1 MRAGAFYVK
10 PIIYKVM
17 AKSSNFFGLRTG
29 STKSLTFSVYRGQ
42 QITKDRVTRISN
54 PRTTAQ
60 MQQRALVPM
69 VAAARSTLKGLVDH
83 SFEGIPYGEASL
95 KEFSAQNLK
104 KDFLKVISYSP
115 KGYSNMGFAE
125 FLVSKGT
132 ISDNLLQVWGVNGG
146 LAKISIPAGVTVK
159 FPAVK
164 ANDSADVIFSYLE
177 QLARDNSISE
187 LQPGTQVTALA
198 ILKADDV
205 KVNTP
210 TGTKTAPLADY
221 NVVRFLIPD
230 STTTSEAL
238 ANVNAPWKVQVTISE
253 QGSASVPL
261 IDDKG
266 NTLLFQYE
274 DGILKIYYK
283 VPTTSGDCVG
293 GAFILSRYSANV
305 WRRSNAKIEI
315 GENALKSVFTFD
327 DWASQYGSSA
337 SSASEEYLNN
347 GSNSPSGE
355 KTVKPVT
362 PVP

>member
-1 MRAGAFYVK
+1 
-10 PIIYKVM
+10 M

-54 PRTTAQ
+54 PRTSAQ
-60 MQQRALVPM
+60 MQQRALVPL
-69 VAAARSTLKGLVDH
+69 VAAARSTLKGIVDH

-104 KDFLKVISYSP
+104 KGFLKVVSYSP

-132 ISDNLLQVWGVNGG
+132 ISDSLYQEWGVDG
-146 LAKISIPAGVTVK
+146 LHSDVSIPKGVTVK

-177 QLARDNSISE
+177 KLARDNSISE

-210 TGTKTAPLADY
+210 AGAKTAPLADY
-221 NVVRFLIPD
+221 TVVRFLIPD

-238 ANVNAPWKVQVTISE
+238 ANVNAPWKVEKDIPAEGAAKVS
-253 QGSASVPL
+253 L

-266 NTLLFQYE
+266 NFLKFEYE
-274 DGILKIYYK
+274 EGSLNIYYE
-283 VPTTSGDCVG
+283 VPLTAKECVG

-305 WRRSNAKIEI
+305 WRRNTTKIELRNHSL
-315 GENALKSVFTFD
+315 EPEFSFD

>member
-1 MRAGAFYVK
+1 
-10 PIIYKVM
+10 M

-54 PRTTAQ
+54 PRTSAQ
-60 MQQRALVPM
+60 MQQRALVPL
-69 VAAARSTLKGLVDH
+69 VAAARSALRGLVDH
-83 SFEGIPYGEASL
+83 SFEGVPYGEASL

-104 KDFLKVISYSP
+104 KDFLKVVSFSP

-132 ISDNLLQVWGVNGG
+132 ISDNLPLDWGVNS
-146 LAKISIPAGVTVK
+146 LHTSVNIPKGVTVK
-159 FPAVK
+159 FPEAK
-164 ANDSADVIFSYLE
+164 AGASADVIFSYLE
-177 QLARDNSISE
+177 KLARDNSISE

-205 KVNTP
+205 KVTTP

-221 NVVRFLIPD
+221 SVVRFLIPD
-230 STTTSEAL
+230 STTTTEAL
-238 ANVNAPWKVQVTISE
+238 ANVNAPWKVEVDIPAEGATE
-253 QGSASVPL
+253 V
-261 IDDKG
+261 
-266 NTLLFQYE
+266 LLRDAKKNSLSFEYE
-274 DGILKIYYK
+274 DGSLNIYYTDASSNK
-283 VPTTSGDCVG
+283 CVG

-305 WRRSNAKIEI
+305 WRRNNTKIEI
-315 GENALKSVFTFD
+315 EDNSLDPVFTFD

>member
-1 MRAGAFYVK
+1 
-10 PIIYKVM
+10 M
-17 AKSSNFFGLRTG
+17 AKSSSFFGLRTG

-42 QITKDRVTRISN
+42 QITKDRVSRISN

-83 SFEGIPYGEASL
+83 SFEGVPYGEASL

-104 KDFLKVISYSP
+104 KDFLKVKSYSP

-132 ISDNLLQVWGVNGG
+132 IADNLLQIYGVSG
-146 LAKISIPAGVTVK
+146 LHSSVSIPEGVTVK

-164 ANDSADVIFSYLE
+164 ANESADEIFNYLE
-177 QLARDNSISE
+177 KLARDNSISE
-187 LQPGTQVTALA
+187 LRPGTQVTALA
-198 ILKADDV
+198 ILIADKV

-210 TGTKTAPLADY
+210 TGAKTAPLADY
-221 NVVRFLIPD
+221 TVVRFLIPD
-230 STTTSEAL
+230 STTPSEAL
-238 ANVNAPWKVQVTISE
+238 ANVNAPWKVKEDIPAEGATEVSLVD
-253 QGSASVPL
+253 A
-261 IDDKG
+261 KG
-266 NTLLFQYE
+266 NTLRFTYF
-274 DGILKIYYK
+274 DGQLEIYYE
-283 VPTTSGDCVG
+283 PPLTSNLAG

-305 WRRSNAKIEI
+305 WRRNTTKIEFKNPSI
-315 GENALKSVFTFD
+315 VTAFTFD

-347 GSNSPSGE
+347 GSNSPTGE

>member
-1 MRAGAFYVK
+1 
-10 PIIYKVM
+10 M

-60 MQQRALVPM
+60 MQQRALVPI
-69 VAAARSTLKGLVDH
+69 VAAARSALRGLVDH

-104 KDFLKVISYSP
+104 KDFLKVVSFSP

-132 ISDNLLQVWGVNGG
+132 ISDQLLQEWGVNG
-146 LAKISIPAGVTVK
+146 LHSNVSIPDGVTVK

-164 ANDSADVIFSYLE
+164 ANASADEIFNYLE
-177 QLARDNSISE
+177 KLARDNSISE

-198 ILKADDV
+198 IVKADDV

-238 ANVNAPWKVQVTISE
+238 ANVNAPWKVNSKMGDDRVVLVDAKRNYIVFGQV
-253 QGSASVPL
+253 
-261 IDDKG
+261 
-266 NTLLFQYE
+266 
-274 DGILKIYYK
+274 DGTLKITFE
-283 VPTTSGDCVG
+283 VPDTSSVCVG

-305 WRRSNAKIEI
+305 WRRNTAVVEI
-315 GENALKSVFTFD
+315 NESLLDSIFTFD

>member
-1 MRAGAFYVK
+1 
-10 PIIYKVM
+10 M

-42 QITKDRVTRISN
+42 QITKDRVSRISN

-83 SFEGIPYGEASL
+83 SFEGVPYGEASL

-104 KDFLKVISYSP
+104 KDFLKVKSYSP
-115 KGYSNMGFAE
+115 KGYSNMGFAN

-132 ISDNLLQVWGVNGG
+132 IADTLPLGDGVNG
-146 LAKISIPAGVTVK
+146 LAATVGIPDGVTVK

-164 ANDSADVIFSYLE
+164 AKDSADVIFDYLE
-177 QLARDNSISE
+177 KLARDNSITV
-187 LQPGTQVTALA
+187 LRPGTQVTALA
-198 ILKADDV
+198 ILRADDV

-210 TGTKTAPLADY
+210 TGTKKAPLADY
-221 NVVRFLIPD
+221 SVVRFLIPD
-230 STTTSEAL
+230 STTSSEAL
-238 ANVNAPWKVQVTISE
+238 ANVNDPWDVEEDIPAEGAAKVSLVDARGNNLQFEFSE
-253 QGSASVPL
+253 G
-261 IDDKG
+261 
-266 NTLLFQYE
+266 E
-274 DGILKIYYK
+274 LKIYYI
-283 VPTTSGDCVG
+283 VPGISNCVG

-305 WRRSNAKIEI
+305 WRRNTAQIELRDI
-315 GENALKSVFTFD
+315 DSAFSFD

-337 SSASEEYLNN
+337 SSTSEEYLNN

>member
-1 MRAGAFYVK
+1 
-10 PIIYKVM
+10 M

-60 MQQRALVPM
+60 MQQRALVPL
-69 VAAARSTLKGLVDH
+69 VAAARSTLKGIVDH

-104 KDFLKVISYSP
+104 KDFLNVVSYSP

-132 ISDNLLQVWGVNGG
+132 ISDRLTLDWGANGLHSSVN
-146 LAKISIPAGVTVK
+146 IPEGVTVK

-164 ANDSADVIFSYLE
+164 ANASADVIFSYLE
-177 QLARDNSISE
+177 KLTRDNSISE

-210 TGTKTAPLADY
+210 AGTKTAPLADY
-221 NVVRFLIPD
+221 SVVRFLIPD

-238 ANVNAPWKVQVTISE
+238 ANVNAPWKVEEDIPEGGATEVS
-253 QGSASVPL
+253 L
-261 IDDKG
+261 IDAKG
-266 NTLLFQYE
+266 NNIKFEYVDGTLE
-274 DGILKIYYK
+274 IYYII
-283 VPTTSGDCVG
+283 PMTAPSCVG

-305 WRRSNAKIEI
+305 WRRNTAVVEI
-315 GENALKSVFTFD
+315 NEGSLDSKFTFD

>member
-1 MRAGAFYVK
+1 
-10 PIIYKVM
+10 M

-42 QITKDRVTRISN
+42 QITKDRVSRISN

-83 SFEGIPYGEASL
+83 SFEGVPYGESSL

-104 KDFLKVISYSP
+104 KGFLKVVSYSP
-115 KGYSNMGFAE
+115 RGYSNMGFAQ

-132 ISDNLLQVWGVNGG
+132 IADELIQKWGVNG
-146 LAKISIPAGVTVK
+146 LHSSIGIPDGVTVK
-159 FPAVK
+159 FPAAK
-164 ANDSADVIFSYLE
+164 AIDSADEIFNYLE
-177 QLARDNSISE
+177 KFARDNSISE
-187 LQPGTQVTALA
+187 LRPGTQVTALA
-198 ILKADDV
+198 IHIADNV
-205 KVNTP
+205 NVNTP
-210 TGTKTAPLADY
+210 AGTITAPLADY
-221 NVVRFLIPD
+221 SVVRFLIPD
-230 STTTSEAL
+230 SSTTSEAL
-238 ANVNAPWKVQVTISE
+238 ANVNDPWVVAEDIAEGATRVSLVD
-253 QGSASVPL
+253 A
-261 IDDKG
+261 KG
-266 NTLLFQYE
+266 NTLKFQYAE
-274 DGILKIYYK
+274 GSLHIYYEL
-283 VPTTSGDCVG
+283 PDPSIECVG

-305 WRRSNAKIEI
+305 WRRNTAKIEI
-315 GENALKSVFTFD
+315 RDNALVPAFTFD

>member
-1 MRAGAFYVK
+1 
-10 PIIYKVM
+10 M

-54 PRTTAQ
+54 PRSTAQ
-60 MQQRALVPM
+60 MQQRALVPL
-69 VAAARSTLKGLVDH
+69 VAAARSALKGLVDH

-104 KDFLKVISYSP
+104 TDFLNVVSYSP
-115 KGYSNMGFAE
+115 KGYSNMGFAN

-132 ISDNLLQVWGVNGG
+132 ISDSLALDWDRSGVFGVTG
-146 LAKISIPAGVTVK
+146 LRTDVKLPEGVTVE
-159 FPAVK
+159 FPEVK

-177 QLARDNSISE
+177 KLARDNSISE

-198 ILKADDV
+198 IQKAEDV
-205 KVNTP
+205 KLNTP
-210 TGTKTAPLADY
+210 AGTKTAPLADY
-221 NVVRFLIPD
+221 TVARFLIPD

-238 ANVNAPWKVQVTISE
+238 ANVNASWKVE
-253 QGSASVPL
+253 SAEGNFKVVL
-261 IDDKG
+261 IDAKG
-266 NTLLFQYE
+266 NYISFEKKERSLRICF
-274 DGILKIYYK
+274 D
-283 VPTTSGDCVG
+283 VPVTSPRCIG

-305 WRRSNAKIEI
+305 WRRNTAVVEI
-315 GENALKSVFTFD
+315 DKRLLNSKFTFD

>member
-1 MRAGAFYVK
+1 
-10 PIIYKVM
+10 M

-60 MQQRALVPM
+60 MQQRALVPI
-69 VAAARSTLKGLVDH
+69 VAAARSTLKGIVDH

-104 KDFLKVISYSP
+104 KDFLKVVSYSP

-132 ISDNLLQVWGVNGG
+132 ISDSLLQEWGVDG
-146 LAKISIPAGVTVK
+146 LHSNVSIPEGVTVK

-164 ANDSADVIFSYLE
+164 ANASADVIFSYLE
-177 QLARDNSISE
+177 KLARDNSISE

-210 TGTKTAPLADY
+210 TGAKTAPLADY

-230 STTTSEAL
+230 STTPSEAL
-238 ANVNAPWKVQVTISE
+238 ANVNAPWKVEDEIPAEGAAKVS
-253 QGSASVPL
+253 L
-261 IDDKG
+261 IDAKG
-266 NTLLFQYE
+266 NTIKFEYA
-274 DGILKIYYK
+274 DGTLEIYYG
-283 VPTTSGDCVG
+283 VPFASKHCVG

-305 WRRSNAKIEI
+305 WRRNTAKIEFE
-315 GENALKSVFTFD
+315 ENSLDPVFTFD

>member
-1 MRAGAFYVK
+1 
-10 PIIYKVM
+10 M

-60 MQQRALVPM
+60 MQQRALVPL
-69 VAAARSTLKGLVDH
+69 VAAARSTLKGIVDH

-104 KDFLKVISYSP
+104 KDFLNVVSYSP
-115 KGYSNMGFAE
+115 KGYSNMGFAN

-132 ISDNLLQVWGVNGG
+132 ISDSLPLGEGINGLHSSVN
-146 LAKISIPAGVTVK
+146 IPEGVTVK

-164 ANDSADVIFSYLE
+164 ANASADVIFSYLE
-177 QLARDNSISE
+177 KLARDNSISE

-198 ILKADDV
+198 ILKADEV

-210 TGTKTAPLADY
+210 AGAKTAPLADY
-221 NVVRFLIPD
+221 SVVRFLIPD

-238 ANVNAPWKVQVTISE
+238 ANVNAPWKVENEIQAIGAPEVS
-253 QGSASVPL
+253 L
-261 IDDKG
+261 IDAKG
-266 NTLLFQYE
+266 NTIKFVYNGSLE
-274 DGILKIYYK
+274 IYYN
-283 VPTTSGDCVG
+283 PGTSNTCVG

-305 WRRSNAKIEI
+305 WRRNTAVVEI
-315 GENALKSVFTFD
+315 NEGLLNSKFTFD

-337 SSASEEYLNN
+337 SSTSEEYLNN

>member
-1 MRAGAFYVK
+1 
-10 PIIYKVM
+10 M

-42 QITKDRVTRISN
+42 QITKDRVSRISN

-60 MQQRALVPM
+60 MQQRALVPI
-69 VAAARSTLKGLVDH
+69 VAAARSTLKGIVDH

-104 KDFLKVISYSP
+104 KDFLNVVSYSP
-115 KGYSNMGFAE
+115 KGYSNMGFAN

-132 ISDNLLQVWGVNGG
+132 ISDNLPLDEGYNG
-146 LAKISIPAGVTVK
+146 LHSSVRFPEGVTVK

-164 ANDSADVIFSYLE
+164 ANESADEIFSYLE
-177 QLARDNSISE
+177 KVTRDNSIST
-187 LQPGTQVTALA
+187 LRPGTQVTALA

-210 TGTKTAPLADY
+210 TGTKKAPLADY
-221 NVVRFLIPD
+221 TVVRFLIPD

-238 ANVNAPWKVQVTISE
+238 ANVNAPWKVKENIPAEGAAEVS
-253 QGSASVPL
+253 L
-261 IDDKG
+261 IDAKG
-266 NTLLFQYE
+266 NTLKFEYA
-274 DGILKIYYK
+274 DGELGISFEGPDPSI
-283 VPTTSGDCVG
+283 DCVG

-305 WRRSNAKIEI
+305 WRRNTAKIEI
-315 GENALKSVFTFD
+315 RDNSLDPVFTFD

>member
-1 MRAGAFYVK
+1 
-10 PIIYKVM
+10 
-17 AKSSNFFGLRTG
+17 
-29 STKSLTFSVYRGQ
+29 
-42 QITKDRVTRISN
+42 
-54 PRTTAQ
+54 
-60 MQQRALVPM
+60 
-69 VAAARSTLKGLVDH
+69 
-83 SFEGIPYGEASL
+83 
-95 KEFSAQNLK
+95 
-104 KDFLKVISYSP
+104 
-115 KGYSNMGFAE
+115 MGFAE

-132 ISDNLLQVWGVNGG
+132 IADNLHQEGG
-146 LAKISIPAGVTVK
+146 TDGLHAGIYIPDDYIVK

-177 QLARDNSISE
+177 KLARDNSISE
-187 LQPGTQVTALA
+187 IRPGTQVTALA

-221 NVVRFLIPD
+221 SVVRFLIPD
-230 STTTSEAL
+230 STTPSEAL
-238 ANVNAPWKVQVTISE
+238 ANVNAPWKVGTEIPAEGASEVT
-253 QGSASVPL
+253 L
-261 IDDKG
+261 IDAKG
-266 NTLLFQYE
+266 NNLKFTYFGGELRIFYE
-274 DGILKIYYK
+274 
-283 VPTTSGDCVG
+283 VPSSSNDIVG

-305 WRRSNAKIEI
+305 WRRNTTVIKIKPDAI
-315 GENALKSVFTFD
+315 DPAFTFD

>member
-1 MRAGAFYVK
+1 
-10 PIIYKVM
+10 M

-42 QITKDRVTRISN
+42 QITKDRVSRISN

-60 MQQRALVPM
+60 MQQRALVPI

-104 KDFLKVISYSP
+104 KDFLNVVSYSP

-132 ISDNLLQVWGVNGG
+132 ISDSLALKWGVSGFHSDVK
-146 LAKISIPAGVTVK
+146 LPEGVTVK
-159 FPAVK
+159 FPEVK

-177 QLARDNSISE
+177 KLARDNSISE
-187 LQPGTQVTALA
+187 LQPGTQVSALA

-210 TGTKTAPLADY
+210 AGAKTAPLADY
-221 NVVRFLIPD
+221 SVVRFLIPD

-238 ANVNAPWKVQVTISE
+238 ANVNAPWKVESE
-253 QGSASVPL
+253 QGDVRVVV
-261 IDDKG
+261 IDAKG
-266 NTLLFQYE
+266 NTIAFNATEGGFSISYE
-274 DGILKIYYK
+274 TPIST
-283 VPTTSGDCVG
+283 VCVG
-293 GAFILSRYSANV
+293 GAFILSRNSPNV
-305 WRRSNAKIEI
+305 WRRNTAVVEI
-315 GENALKSVFTFD
+315 NEDLLDSKFTFD

>member
-1 MRAGAFYVK
+1 
-10 PIIYKVM
+10 M

-60 MQQRALVPM
+60 MQQRALIPM

-83 SFEGIPYGEASL
+83 SFEGVPYGEASL

-104 KDFLKVISYSP
+104 KDFLKVHSYSP

-132 ISDNLLQVWGVNGG
+132 ISDTLPQDGGVNG
-146 LAKISIPAGVTVK
+146 LASSVSIPDGVTVK

-164 ANDSADVIFSYLE
+164 ENDSADVIFSYLE
-177 QLARDNSISE
+177 KLARDNSISE
-187 LQPGTQVTALA
+187 IRPGTQVTALA
-198 ILKADDV
+198 ILQGDFV

-210 TGTKTAPLADY
+210 TGTKTASLADY
-221 NVVRFLIPD
+221 SVVRFLITD
-230 STTTSEAL
+230 STTSAEAL
-238 ANVNAPWKVQVTISE
+238 EEVNAPWKVEEDIPEGGATRVS
-253 QGSASVPL
+253 L

-266 NTLLFQYE
+266 NSIKFEY
-274 DGILKIYYK
+274 DGGALNIYYV
-283 VPTTSGDCVG
+283 VPFPKKCVG

-305 WRRSNAKIEI
+305 WRRNTAIIELK
-315 GENALKSVFTFD
+315 ENTIDHVFTFD

-337 SSASEEYLNN
+337 SSASDEYLNN
-347 GSNSPSGE
+347 GSNSPTGE
-355 KTVKPVT
+355 KPVKPVT
-362 PVP
+362 PAP

>member
-1 MRAGAFYVK
+1 
-10 PIIYKVM
+10 M

-42 QITKDRVTRISN
+42 QITKDRVSRISN

-83 SFEGIPYGEASL
+83 SFEGVPYGEASL

-104 KDFLKVISYSP
+104 KDFLKVKSYSP

-132 ISDNLLQVWGVNGG
+132 ITDTLPLEDGVNG
-146 LAKISIPAGVTVK
+146 LAASVVIPDGVTVK

-164 ANDSADVIFSYLE
+164 AKDSANVIFDYLE
-177 QLARDNSISE
+177 KLARDISISV
-187 LQPGTQVTALA
+187 LRPGTQVTALA
-198 ILKADDV
+198 ILHADDV

-210 TGTKTAPLADY
+210 TGTKKAPLADY
-221 NVVRFLIPD
+221 SVVRFLIPD
-230 STTTSEAL
+230 STTSSEAL
-238 ANVNAPWKVQVTISE
+238 ANVNDPWVVEEDIPAEGAAKVSLVDARGNNLKFVFSE
-253 QGSASVPL
+253 GDL
-261 IDDKG
+261 
-266 NTLLFQYE
+266 N
-274 DGILKIYYK
+274 IYYK
-283 VPTTSGDCVG
+283 VPDESICVG

-305 WRRSNAKIEI
+305 WRRNTAKIELRDI
-315 GENALKSVFTFD
+315 DPAFSFD
-327 DWASQYGSSA
+327 DWASQSGSSA
-337 SSASEEYLNN
+337 SSTSEEYLNN

>member
-1 MRAGAFYVK
+1 
-10 PIIYKVM
+10 M

-42 QITKDRVTRISN
+42 QITKDRVSRISN

-60 MQQRALVPM
+60 MQQRALIPM
-69 VAAARSTLKGLVDH
+69 VAAARSTLKGIVDH
-83 SFEGIPYGEASL
+83 SFEGVPYGEASL

-104 KDFLKVISYSP
+104 KDFLKVVSYSP
-115 KGYSNMGFAE
+115 KGYSNMGFGE

-132 ISDNLLQVWGVNGG
+132 IADNLLQEWGVNG
-146 LAKISIPAGVTVK
+146 LHSNVFIPNGVTVK

-164 ANDSADVIFSYLE
+164 ANASADVIFSYLE
-177 QLARDNSISE
+177 KLARDNSISE
-187 LQPGTQVTALA
+187 LRPGTQVTALA

-221 NVVRFLIPD
+221 SVVRFLIPD
-230 STTTSEAL
+230 STTPSEAL
-238 ANVNAPWKVQVTISE
+238 ANVNAPWKVEDDIPAEGAAKVS
-253 QGSASVPL
+253 L
-261 IDDKG
+261 IDAKG
-266 NTLLFQYE
+266 NNLKFEYSQGTLEINYV
-274 DGILKIYYK
+274 
-283 VPTTSGDCVG
+283 VPDSSSECVG

-305 WRRSNAKIEI
+305 WRRNTTVIEI
-315 GENALKSVFTFD
+315 RPNSIDPAFTFD
-327 DWASQYGSSA
+327 DWANQYGSSA